1 MIPCRV
7 GIRHLSPG
15 FRRAGPCCAVLIAL
29 AVFGCSTDWLPHV
42 DLAPKYDAPQYV
54 VPASWHGASPFVEAT
69 PSDDELRPDWWTVFN
84 DPVLNNLVEQAMAAN
99 PDLQAAAERFVQ
111 ARDVM
116 MQVRSRRIPHLGIGG
131 KATDSHLHVNPSD
144 YDPDTPLTGSV
155 GAAGGI
161 ASWEPDFWSE
171 IRNATRVEIYR
182 AQERAAEWGL
192 ARLSLQ
198 AEIAANYF
206 TLRGFDAQAA
216 IYKQSIDLY
225 RRSLNLVKAQFA
237 GAIASA
243 LDVARVESLLF
254 STETREAQIQGQR
267 QVTEQA
273 IAILVNMA
281 PASFKI
287 EPVDDLRV
295 ATFKVP
301 PSLPSRLL
309 ERRPDIAA
317 MERRMAEANRAI
329 GIARAAFFP
338 NVRFRADGGI
348 LDVGF
353 NAVEI
358 AKFVTGFWS
367 YGSLVEVP
375 AFGGGYRRAQLQRT
389 WSAYREM
396 EDRYRSTVLNAFRE
410 VENNLSLTNRLTVA
424 ANRQD
429 AAVGATFKAQNL
441 TVELYQGGLASS
453 LELIYAQVA
462 TLTARIDSVLI
473 KAELLRSSVALLR
486 ALGGGW
492 NRNQLPADEQIQP
505 FGTFQYVN
513 LDKPPPAGGIDV
525 NADNNWVNNDL
536 TRFPVSRPSLADS
549 GTISIGSLR
558 APQSDTGFRRR
569 MLPQFQEVR
578 PLP

>member
-1 MIPCRV
+1 MIQGRVWIGHVWWRVCRAAS
-7 GIRHLSPG
+7 RY
-15 FRRAGPCCAVLIAL
+15 AVVITLT
-29 AVFGCSTDWLPHV
+29 VSGCSTDWLPHV
-42 DLAPKYDAPQYV
+42 DLAPKYEPPEYV
-54 VPASWHGASPFVEAT
+54 VPVSWKGSSPFVEAT
-69 PSDDELRPDWWTVFN
+69 PSDGELRSDWWTLFN
-84 DPVLNNLVEQAMAAN
+84 DSVLNKLEEQAMAAN

-116 MQVRSRRIPHLGIGG
+116 MQVRSQRIPHIGLGG
-131 KATDSHLHVNPSD
+131 KATDSHLHVNPSV

-155 GAAGGI
+155 GAGGGI
-161 ASWEPDFWSE
+161 ASWEPDFWSA

-182 AQERAAEWGL
+182 AQGRAADWGL

-198 AEIAANYF
+198 AEIAADYF

-225 RRSLNLVKAQFA
+225 RKSLNLVKAQFA

-254 STETREAQIQGQR
+254 STETKYAQIQGQR
-267 QVTEQA
+267 QVAEQA
-273 IAILVNMA
+273 IAVLVNMA
-281 PASFKI
+281 PANFKI
-287 EPVDDLRV
+287 DPVDDLRV
-295 ATFKVP
+295 AKFTVP
-301 PSLPSRLL
+301 PSIPSTLL

-338 NVRFRADGGI
+338 DVRFRADGGI

-424 ANRQD
+424 AERQD

-441 TVELYQGGLASS
+441 TTELYQGGLASS
-453 LELIYAQVA
+453 LELIYSQVA
-462 TLTARIDSVLI
+462 VLTARIDAVQI
-473 KAELLRSSVALLR
+473 KAELLRSSVALNR

-492 NRNQLPADEQIQP
+492 DRKQLPTDEQIQP
-505 FGTFQYVN
+505 FGTFQYVD
-513 LDKPPPAGGIDV
+513 LKKPPPAGGIDV
-525 NADNNWVNNDL
+525 NAANNAVNNDL
-536 TRFPVSRPSLADS
+536 TKPS
-549 GTISIGSLR
+549 
-558 APQSDTGFRRR
+558 
-569 MLPQFQEVR
+569 VH
-578 PLP
+578 